1 MVQGTSFSPSKQRIE
16 PKFSSPCQVMPEV
29 KYLSSSKAK
38 VLMDLDVRHLQGF
51 AEAYPRDG
59 TSSVRSGGFLRGYP
73 QKSSILLGFQHFH

>member
-16 PKFSSPCQVMPEV
+16 PHFSSRQVMPEV

-38 VLMDLDVRHLQGF
+38 VLMDLDVRQLQGF
-51 AEAYPRDG
+51 AEAGYPRDG

-73 QKSSILLGFQHFH
+73 LVN